1 MRIES
6 TETLVEEAN
15 EKFEQKVKE
24 NDLLKENH
32 QYVAQDSVRLKKDI
46 EALRGELVSKVNE

>member
-15 EKFEQKVKE
+15 EKFEEKVKE
-24 NDLLKENH
+24 NEDLKVCKESGDYLNNDYH
-32 QYVAQDSVRLKKDI
+32 H
-46 EALRGELVSKVNE
+46 

>member
-15 EKFEQKVKE
+15 EKFEEKVKE
-24 NDLLKENH
+24 NASRN
-32 QYVAQDSVRLKKDI
+32 QY
-46 EALRGELVSKVNE
+46 

>member
-32 QYVAQDSVRLKKDI
+32 QAAHHASKGNVVMFREVGLS
-46 EALRGELVSKVNE
+46 LVCG